1 MEFIVYFISSSQSKA
16 SQISASTIGSS
27 TSGNDPSLEEMS
39 THQCVQQ
46 LDMCKVLQEK
56 IRKQEAEHNSLIIE
70 NEKQRQ
76 QYERCLDD
84 IANQVVN
91 ALLAQKVNDGRKLL
105 SNMSFSDND
114 IS

>member
-1 MEFIVYFISSSQSKA
+1 MSSGSQ
-16 SQISASTIGSS
+16 
-27 TSGNDPSLEEMS
+27 P
-39 THQCVQQ
+39 VQQ

-56 IRKQEAEHNSLIIE
+56 IRKQEAEHSSLMLE

-91 ALLAQKVNDGRKLL
+91 ALLAQKVGRDMYGKNNL
-105 SNMSFSDND
+105 NHFTYFTNY